1 MTTTAPSTE
10 DTRIARQMA
19 DLARERGSQTDK
31 DLRAEGYSDDEIQ
44 RCSPLAAKMLRKNPS
59 QISA

>member
-1 MTTTAPSTE
+1 MTTTAPSKE
-10 DTRIARQMA
+10 DTHIAQHMA

-44 RCSPLAAKMLRKNPS
+44 RCAPLAAKMLRENPP
-59 QISA
+59 QLAA